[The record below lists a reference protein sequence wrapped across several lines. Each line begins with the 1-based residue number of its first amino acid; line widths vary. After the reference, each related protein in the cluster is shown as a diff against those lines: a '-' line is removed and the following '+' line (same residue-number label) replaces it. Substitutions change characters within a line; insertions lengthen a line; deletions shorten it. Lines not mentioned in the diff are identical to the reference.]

1 MADDGGSTQGLALEI
16 SGLRGEM
23 STSFAKIEGQLG
35 LLVASDIRR
44 ERDLA
49 QLDQRVTALE
59 ARRVPWALVASVST
73 VASAAVAGAALLLGQ

>member
-1 MADDGGSTQGLALEI
+1 MADDGGNNQGLALEI

-35 LLVASDIRR
+35 LLVASDVRR

-49 QLDQRVTALE
+49 QLDARVTALE
-59 ARRVPWALVASVST
+59 ARRVPWALVAGLSGAVSA
-73 VASAAVAGAALLLGQ
+73 VGAAVSFLAQ

>member
-1 MADDGGSTQGLALEI
+1 MADDGGNNQGLALEI

-35 LLVASDIRR
+35 LLVASDVRR

-49 QLDQRVTALE
+49 QLDSRVTALE
-59 ARRVPWALVASVST
+59 ARRFPL
-73 VASAAVAGAALLLGQ
+73 AAVAAMSGVVSAVVAAGAFLFQL

>member
-1 MADDGGSTQGLALEI
+1 MAEGDSTQGLALEI

-35 LLVASDIRR
+35 LLVASDVRR